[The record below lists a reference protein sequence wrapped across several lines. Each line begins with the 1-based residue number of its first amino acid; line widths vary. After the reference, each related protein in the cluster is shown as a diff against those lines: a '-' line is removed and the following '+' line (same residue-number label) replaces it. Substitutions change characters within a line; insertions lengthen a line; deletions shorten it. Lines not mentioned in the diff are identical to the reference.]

1 MKNAFDANVSK
12 RKPRTRLSS
21 ILGDVQSPEPEG
33 EGDGQVEVRAE
44 VEPVPAMTPPPP
56 AFAVVPPAASIEPVG
71 VAAQPAPVARA
82 AAPAA
87 QTEVVFE
94 DELEPRPRRSTPGTE
109 AVRAGRARIAE
120 LRARLEASS
129 TRREPAPA
137 EPTVAAHRIRETLA
151 SMRAE
156 LRESSEERAQ
166 LLDSLDRARRE
177 LGEAQRGVDV
187 ERRAREVAE
196 NAAAERAQVAEGL
209 LAESEALAEERDEA
223 LARIVEFRELESQQ
237 AQLLEDMQ
245 RRLDEQTAQLRSA
258 RAEALETRA
267 ALEAAEG
274 ELDAVQARAEARA
287 AENASFRERV
297 ERLEQELAGS
307 ASAREALA
315 EIQRLVDG
323 LS

>member
-21 ILGDVQSPEPEG
+21 ILADVQTPEPEG
-33 EGDGQVEVRAE
+33 DAEVEATAE
-44 VEPVPAMTPPPP
+44 VEPVPAMTPPPAP
-56 AFAVVPPAASIEPVG
+56 FAVVPPAASVEPVG
-71 VAAQPAPVARA
+71 VVAQPAPVARA

-87 QTEVVFE
+87 EVVFE
-94 DELEPRPRRSTPGTE
+94 DELEPRPRRATPGSD

-120 LRARLEASS
+120 LRARLESSS

-137 EPTVAAHRIRETLA
+137 EPSVAAHRIRETLA
-151 SMRAE
+151 SLRSE

-177 LGEAQRGVDV
+177 LGEAQRAVDV
-187 ERRAREVAE
+187 ERRAREIAE

-245 RRLDEQTAQLRSA
+245 RRLDEQTEQLRSA
-258 RAEALETRA
+258 RAEALEARA

-287 AENASFRERV
+287 AENASFRARV

-323 LS
+323 LA